1 VAVAHGNDFL
11 VQACLY
17 FAAAVA
23 AVMISHRLRLGSV
36 GGHLLARPVFRHIA
50 RSGLREIFTAI
61 HECRVRAA
69 HHRDLRR
76 AATSLLAP

>member
-23 AVMISHRLRLGSV
+23 AVMISHRLRVAGIAI
-36 GGHLLARPVFRHIA
+36 GPWGFGLACREAV
-50 RSGLREIFTAI
+50 RSAFPTS
-61 HECRVRAA
+61 C
-69 HHRDLRR
+69 
-76 AATSLLAP
+76 ATSLLAP